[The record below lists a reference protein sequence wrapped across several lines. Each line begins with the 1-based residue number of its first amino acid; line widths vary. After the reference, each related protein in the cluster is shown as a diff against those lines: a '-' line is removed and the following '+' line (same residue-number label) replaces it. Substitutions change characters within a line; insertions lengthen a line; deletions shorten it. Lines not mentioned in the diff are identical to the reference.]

1 MRLLFGM
8 DADIGCGEIKCL
20 AAETGVLARRG
31 CGTFGTPVLT
41 LEYIEST
48 LFWLNTL
55 LADLIAEKA
64 CESSL
69 TSIGGG
75 TGDLAIRFGTRRR
88 LIEGGAAEII
98 GGGGAGGSTIGCSVS
113 SGGGGFSFC
122 FKSRW
127 SWNENAGA
135 GAT

>member
-8 DADIGCGEIKCL
+8 GADIGDGEIKCL
-20 AAETGVLARRG
+20 AADIGVLGRRG
-31 CGTFGTPVLT
+31 WVTFCVPALI
-41 LEYIEST
+41 LEYVEST

-64 CESSL
+64 GKSSS
-69 TSIGGG
+69 TSRGGG
-75 TGDLAIRFGTRRR
+75 IGDRAIRFGTRRR

-113 SGGGGFSFC
+113 SGGGGFSFR
-122 FKSRW
+122 FKS
-127 SWNENAGA
+127 
-135 GAT
+135 

>member
-1 MRLLFGM
+1 MFCTPLL
-8 DADIGCGEIKCL
+8 
-20 AAETGVLARRG
+20 V
-31 CGTFGTPVLT
+31 
-41 LEYIEST
+41 LEYVEST

-64 CESSL
+64 GKSSL
-69 TSIGGG
+69 SSIGGG
-75 TGDLAIRFGTRRR
+75 TGDRAIRFGIRRR
-88 LIEGGAAEII
+88 LMEGGAAEII

-127 SWNENAGA
+127 PWNEKAGA
-135 GAT
+135 GAG